1 MVQAVSF
8 SARLIPKIDDA
19 GALNRYLDDLI
30 NRQKGSK
37 NSNVYEF
44 FGNGDEYYIYGRF
57 ENAKSFKQELENGF
71 ETIADIFLQNFA
83 IVDGRV
89 FGSVDDSTKRL
100 LVEFGVTHYS
110 LVKSSFLDLS

>member
-1 MVQAVSF
+1 MVQTVSF

-19 GALNRYLDDLI
+19 GSLNRFLDDLI
-30 NRQKGSK
+30 NRQLNSK

-57 ENAKSFKQELENGF
+57 KDADNFKQELEDGF
-71 ETIADIFLQNFA
+71 ETIADVFLQKFA

-89 FGSVDDSTKRL
+89 FGAVNDSTKRL
-100 LVEFGVTHYS
+100 LVEFGITHYS
-110 LVKSSFLDLS
+110 LVKSLM